1 MADPKASPAVYQ
13 FCRRA
18 LKLGMILWNRF
29 EAHGG
34 ENVPTTGGC
43 IVASNHVSFLD
54 PPALGCGVRNRVVR
68 FMARDT
74 LFQPPWFGNVLHRV
88 GVIPISREKGDVG
101 ALRKAI
107 QCLKEGS
114 CIGLFPEGTRSPDG
128 TLQPA
133 KGGIGFLIAKAGVP
147 VVPAYIEGTYDAYP
161 RSAKRIRPTKVRIT
175 YGKPIMPEEFAALG
189 KDRDAYEKVGSLV
202 MDRIREIR
210 DQVTAKR
217 GWLMLC

>member
-147 VVPAYIEGTYDAYP
+147 VVPTYIDGNFRAYP
-161 RSAKRIRPTKVRIT
+161 RGAKWIKPTRCTVY
-175 YGKPIMPEEFAALG
+175 YGTPIQPSELAAFG
-189 KDRDAYEKVGSLV
+189 TERDAYEKIGQLV
-202 MDRIREIR
+202 MERIRELKLSA
-210 DQVTAKR
+210 TTPKLPPAS
-217 GWLMLC
+217 